1 MTIRRSLLPLLGA
14 LILFGCV
21 AKVGQVS
28 PAPPVT
34 DPRQAAH
41 VTVYRDNSLVGAVA
55 TMSFFID
62 GKEVYGLR
70 RGERYSFE
78 LDPGWHNLSYRI
90 GVNDCAQSFEFRARQ
105 LYTFRLL
112 PTCGIERTEP

>member
-1 MTIRRSLLPLLGA
+1 MTISRVVLPLLGA
-14 LILFGCV
+14 LALFACT

-28 PAPPVT
+28 PAPRVT
-34 DPRQAAH
+34 DPKQAAH

-55 TMSFFID
+55 TMSFFLD
-62 GKEVYGLR
+62 GREVYGLR

-78 LDPGWHNLSYRI
+78 LDPGWHNLAYRI
-90 GVNDCAQSFEFRARQ
+90 GLNDCAQSFEFVARRH
-105 LYTFRLL
+105 YEFRLL